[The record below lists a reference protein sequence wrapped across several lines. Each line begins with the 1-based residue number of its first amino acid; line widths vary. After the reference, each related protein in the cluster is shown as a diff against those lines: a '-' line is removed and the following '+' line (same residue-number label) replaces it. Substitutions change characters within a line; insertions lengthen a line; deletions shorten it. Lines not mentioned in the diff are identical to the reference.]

1 MLLDLQRSAGNAAVV
16 HLLRPWAS
24 TGAAALAAQGA
35 VPVQRSLWGDD
46 DEDTAS
52 DAQSGDGSGS
62 ESSWWDW
69 GSGDGSSGSSDGGDA
84 AASGDS
90 GGSSASGS
98 ASGDSAGQGGASGG
112 TESSWW
118 DWGSSEPSE
127 PAQGGGDQ
135 GGSSWWPFGG
145 SEEGE
150 PAQGGGDQGG
160 SSWWPFGGDEEGEPE
175 PGQEAPGGD
184 EDTGG
189 HTPEEIERKIAEG
202 DGLTASDPLV
212 PMGGGPAPVAGPGPH
227 GFLDGGRRATI
238 PFGDAATQPEDPAE
252 AWHPR
257 AFTGGGRTG
266 TATWAGGGGAG
277 KGPKGNQGSGSIQS
291 EVVPKYDSHWNGPF
305 SNADVWVVSGTG
317 TADVHR
323 DYVTSTAGDQGNGW
337 WISAAAAS
345 ALEAHERRHVTAA
358 RQVYEATVQ
367 PMLDRIA
374 GSAAT
379 GKGKTYWASDG
390 ITVLS
395 RFIGWEPAL
404 KEFKEQD
411 AQWNAPNGQI
421 DQEDYGSAGYPH
433 NMKGPRTIGGK
444 AYDNYLIMNSEP
456 DPT

>member
-16 HLLRPWAS
+16 HLLRPRAS
-24 TGAAALAAQGA
+24 TGAAALAAPGA
-35 VPVQRSLWGDD
+35 GSVQRSLWGDD
-46 DEDTAS
+46 DEDAAS

-69 GSGDGSSGSSDGGDA
+69 GSGDGSSGSSDGGDG

-98 ASGDSAGQGGASGG
+98 ASGDSAGEGGASGG
-112 TESSWW
+112 SESSWW
-118 DWGSSEPSE
+118 DWGSSEPSG
-127 PAQGGGDQ
+127 PAQGGGDE
-135 GGSSWWPFGG
+135 GGSSWWPF
-145 SEEGE
+145 S
-150 PAQGGGDQGG
+150 GGDG
-160 SSWWPFGGDEEGEPE
+160 GEPE

-238 PFGDAATQPEDPAE
+238 PFGDAAQPEDPAE
-252 AWHPR
+252 AWHPH

-291 EVVPKYDSHWNGPF
+291 EVAPTYDSRWNGPF
-305 SNADVWVVSGTG
+305 SNADVWVTSGTG

-323 DYVTSTAGDQGNGW
+323 DYVSSTAGDQGNGW